1 MHFISEF
8 ISTLISGL
16 DSFLLL
22 SLLFLSRSS
31 SPSCFILSNCCS
43 SSSRRSFSFCCRK
56 SASSC
61 SFCRR
66 FCSSSSFFAAFKI
79 FQFNYEFID
88 SCLFFVFKF
97 KFVICLLV
105 LVNHEVSRLISTR
118 VLLFAFQTFNKH
130 KNSYNIT

>member
-79 FQFNYEFID
+79 LFICFQLW
-88 SCLFFVFKF
+88 LFVFLFKF